1 VLGGQRRIARE
12 DERRVQMRTG
22 AYRTPP
28 ALPDQRVAVPR
39 AVVTILLLLAGSLA
53 RAVSIAVAVRATGG
67 QLGAIGLLA
76 AVEVA
81 VPLAVAALL
90 LRGRAGADAAVI
102 GLSALATGH
111 VMATGLTAVIA
122 VVPLDTSLTLHLIAS
137 GAVLLAGATTVGR
150 WQDSQAPAPGTGPR
164 GPRIMLL
171 LGALLLGGAL
181 VSSNVAILGRIALE
195 SGTLPGPVAI
205 ATAVI
210 ETRAPLLLAV
220 LLAAAWAATRL
231 DQRHLIGVASIFA
244 TRATIELGGDLVLRG
259 IGLPVIPLVLS
270 GGATVLLVTSVL
282 RVASG
287 LRATSG
293 LRVRGGPD
301 QVTSSST

>member
-28 ALPDQRVAVPR
+28 AHPDQRVAVPR

-53 RAVSIAVAVRATGG
+53 RAVSIAAAVRDTGG
-67 QLGAIGLLA
+67 QLGVIGLLA

-81 VPLAVAALL
+81 VPLVVAALL
-90 LRGRAGADAAVI
+90 VRGRAGADAAVI
-102 GLSALATGH
+102 GLAALATGH
-111 VMATGLTAVIA
+111 VMATGLAAVVA
-122 VVPLDTSLTLHLIAS
+122 GVPLDTSLTLHLVAS
-137 GAVLLAGATTVGR
+137 GALLLAGATTVGR
-150 WQDSQAPAPGTGPR
+150 WQDSQAPAAGAGPR
-164 GPRIMLL
+164 GPRITLL
-171 LGALLLGGAL
+171 LGALLLGGTL

-205 ATAVI
+205 ATTVI

-220 LLAAAWAATRL
+220 LLTAAWAATRI
-231 DQRHLIGVASIFA
+231 DRRHLIGVASIFA

-270 GGATVLLVTSVL
+270 GGATVLLATSVL
-282 RVASG
+282 LVMW
-287 LRATSG
+287 G
-293 LRVRGGPD
+293 LRVQGRPD
-301 QVTSSST
+301 QVASSST